1 MGDYGRLKLKFKYL
15 KIIIIFNENSQM
27 IFEKEMITFRKLL
40 QSLSNDYFEGEDERA
55 DMGV

>member
-1 MGDYGRLKLKFKYL
+1 MGDYERLKLKFKYL
-15 KIIIIFNENSQM
+15 KIIIIFNENLQM

-55 DMGV
+55 DMGI

>member
-15 KIIIIFNENSQM
+15 KIIIIFNENLQM

-40 QSLSNDYFEGEDERA
+40 QSLSNVYFEGEDERA
-55 DMGV
+55 DTGI

>member
-15 KIIIIFNENSQM
+15 KIIIIFNENLQM

-55 DMGV
+55 DMGI